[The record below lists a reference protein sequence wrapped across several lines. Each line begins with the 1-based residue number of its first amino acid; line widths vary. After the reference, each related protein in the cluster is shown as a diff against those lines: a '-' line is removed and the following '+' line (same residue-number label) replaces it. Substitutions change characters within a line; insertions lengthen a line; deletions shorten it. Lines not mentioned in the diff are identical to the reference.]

1 MIITLIKFQVLK
13 SDQLFLINHLIF
25 IKKKHM
31 FSCKTLR
38 RCYQEML
45 NDLLDMDEVPC
56 VEDAAIGLST
66 VSTFS
71 LNNF

>member
-1 MIITLIKFQVLK
+1 
-13 SDQLFLINHLIF
+13 
-25 IKKKHM
+25 M